1 MAHGQGADRA
11 RTDPYKGNLGLPGRE
26 GLVPVRHYAP
36 PREGEKRAGQRTA
49 LEGWTGIEPVATALQ
64 AAALPLSYHPICP
77 ASAGREKRKERKP
90 LPGKGRPGG
99 GTGRIRTSDTLYSAS
114 GAPEAGTDALP
125 LSYCPM
131 LPGFPG
137 GHWPLRCV
145 FAAVRR

>member
-1 MAHGQGADRA
+1 MAHGQGADRT

-36 PREGEKRAGQRTA
+36 PREGERRAGQRTA
-49 LEGWTGIEPVATALQ
+49 LEGWTGFEPVATALQ

-90 LPGKGRPGG
+90 LPGKG
-99 GTGRIRTSDTLYSAS
+99 GRVVGQAGIEPATS
-114 GAPEAGTDALP
+114 ALSMQRLCH

-137 GHWPLRCV
+137 GHWLLRCV